1 MKKNVISKIF
11 LAVIFLVA
19 VVSFFIAMPKKS
31 DAGGVNF
38 KVKVSSEKVKKGEEI
53 PITVTVTGDTLI
65 KSVDA
70 YVSYDET
77 MLEFVGAE
85 GDCVT
90 GSSGVLR
97 IADNYEDGGVKSA
110 VYNVTFRALSVGETS
125 ILVQETF
132 VEEESSHQVNTALE
146 GSAKITIMENGAESQ
161 DATLKRLEVY
171 PEGLTPEFTP
181 EQASYSLQAE
191 KDVTELI
198 ISAVPTDKESVVTL
212 EGNENLSDGENKI
225 TITVTSMS
233 GEDKV
238 YTITVHR

>member
-1 MKKNVISKIF
+1 MKNKVF
-11 LAVIFLVA
+11 LAVVFLIA
-19 VVSFFIAMPKKS
+19 VVSFAIAIPKKS
-31 DAGGVNF
+31 DASGVSYE
-38 KVKVSSEKVKKGEEI
+38 VKVSSEKVKKGEEI

-110 VYNVTFRALSVGETS
+110 VYNLTFRALLVGNTS
-125 ILVQETF
+125 IRVQETF

-146 GSAKITIMENGAESQ
+146 GSANIKIEENGAVSQ
-161 DATLKRLEVY
+161 DATLKSLELY

-181 EQASYSLQAE
+181 GQTSYSLQVE

-198 ISAVPTDKESVVTL
+198 ISAVPMDKESVVTL

-225 TITVTSMS
+225 TITVASMS
-233 GEDKV
+233 GEKKV
-238 YTITVHR
+238 YTITVYR